1 MYQIVNTQDQLESAG
16 GSILGPQTKQ
26 LLTLGEENHWPTQ
39 ILGRA
44 PMLEEPIRVREWV
57 LVPSTLDSTQLPGH
71 AVERIYDIYVAGI
84 QPQGFVIVH
93 EAPLEIEA
101 PLPEVKRKD
110 NSDLLKKIGG
120 AALGAGIISGSFV
133 ALAGIAILGG
143 ILLAPVGLLGAAVV
157 LDPILVV
164 VTTDN
169 YWIEIDRWDVA

>member
-57 LVPSTLDSTQLPGH
+57 LMPSTMDSTQLPGH

-84 QPQGFVIVH
+84 RPQGFVIAH

-120 AALGAGIISGSFV
+120 AALGVGVLSGSIV

-143 ILLAPVGLLGAAVV
+143 ILLAPIGILGAAVV
-157 LDPILVV
+157 LDPTLVV